1 MPLWMRT
8 DLLMEPILPSF
19 SPRSPVASLA
29 ARLMAEEG
37 IGDYAVAKRKAASML
52 HLPTGVRLPEN
63 SEIESELR
71 AYLRLFQKDEQPKV
85 LADLRRIACDFM
97 AIMHQFNPY
106 LSGPVLDGTAGS
118 ESEIDIQLFTDSAK
132 DIEIFLLNRHIDYR
146 HETPRSERAEAVLS
160 LDQEG
165 VTLNLIIYPAHDERV
180 VFRTREGKVRPRA
193 NIDAVRRLLASSGE
207 TA

>member
-1 MPLWMRT
+1 
-8 DLLMEPILPSF
+8 MEPILPSF

-71 AYLRLFQKDEQPKV
+71 AYLRLFQKDEQPKI

-97 AIMHQFNPY
+97 AIMHHRSFTIMRR
-106 LSGPVLDGTAGS
+106 LGS
-118 ESEIDIQLFTDSAK
+118 D
-132 DIEIFLLNRHIDYR
+132 
-146 HETPRSERAEAVLS
+146 PGCRSRLS
-160 LDQEG
+160 L
-165 VTLNLIIYPAHDERV
+165 L
-180 VFRTREGKVRPRA
+180 FRPFPSLSTP
-193 NIDAVRRLLASSGE
+193 SGE
-207 TA
+207 WWQNHENPGDTRD

>member
-1 MPLWMRT
+1 
-8 DLLMEPILPSF
+8 MEPILPSF

-71 AYLRLFQKDEQPKV
+71 AYLRLFQKDEQPKI

-97 AIMHQFNPY
+97 AIMHQFDPY

-132 DIEIFLLNRHIDYR
+132 DIEIFLLNRRIDYR

-165 VTLNLIIYPAHDERV
+165 VTLNLIIYPSHDERV

>member
-1 MPLWMRT
+1 
-8 DLLMEPILPSF
+8 MEPILPSF

-71 AYLRLFQKDEQPKV
+71 AYLRLFQKDEQPKI

-97 AIMHQFNPY
+97 AIMHQFDPY

-132 DIEIFLLNRHIDYR
+132 DIEIFLLNRGIDYR

-165 VTLNLIIYPAHDERV
+165 VTLNLIIYPSHDERV

>member
-1 MPLWMRT
+1 
-8 DLLMEPILPSF
+8 MEPILPSF

-97 AIMHQFNPY
+97 AIMHQFTPY
-106 LSGPVLDGTAGS
+106 LSGAVLDGTAGP

-132 DIEIFLLNRHIDYR
+132 DIEIFLLNRRIDYR

-165 VTLNLIIYPAHDERV
+165 VTLNLIIYPSHDERV

>member
-1 MPLWMRT
+1 
-8 DLLMEPILPSF
+8 
-19 SPRSPVASLA
+19 
-29 ARLMAEEG
+29 
-37 IGDYAVAKRKAASML
+37 
-52 HLPTGVRLPEN
+52 
-63 SEIESELR
+63 
-71 AYLRLFQKDEQPKV
+71 
-85 LADLRRIACDFM
+85 M

-106 LSGPVLDGTAGS
+106 LSGAVLDGTAGS

-132 DIEIFLLNRHIDYR
+132 DIEIFLLNRRIDYR

-165 VTLNLIIYPAHDERV
+165 VTLNLIIYPSHDERV

>member
-1 MPLWMRT
+1 
-8 DLLMEPILPSF
+8 MEPILPSF

-71 AYLRLFQKDEQPKV
+71 AYLRLFQEDEQPKI

-106 LSGPVLDGTAGS
+106 LSGAVLDGTAGS

-132 DIEIFLLNRHIDYR
+132 DIEIFLLNRRIDYR

-165 VTLNLIIYPAHDERV
+165 VTLNLIIYPSHDERV

>member
-1 MPLWMRT
+1 
-8 DLLMEPILPSF
+8 MEPILPSF

-97 AIMHQFNPY
+97 AIMHQFTPY
-106 LSGPVLDGTAGS
+106 LSGAVLDGTAGS

-132 DIEIFLLNRHIDYR
+132 DIEIFLLNRRIDYR

-165 VTLNLIIYPAHDERV
+165 VTLNLIIYPSHDERV

>member
-1 MPLWMRT
+1 
-8 DLLMEPILPSF
+8 MEPILPSF

-106 LSGPVLDGTAGS
+106 LSGAVLDGTAGS

-132 DIEIFLLNRHIDYR
+132 DIEIFLLNRRIDYR

-165 VTLNLIIYPAHDERV
+165 VTLNLIIYPSHDERV